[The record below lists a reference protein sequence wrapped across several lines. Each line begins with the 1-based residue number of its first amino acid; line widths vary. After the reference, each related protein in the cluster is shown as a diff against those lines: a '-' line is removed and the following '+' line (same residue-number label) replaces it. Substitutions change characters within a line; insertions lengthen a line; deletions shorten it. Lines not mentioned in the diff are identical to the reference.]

1 MRASWRGVSAEPG
14 KRCAGCVGAASNPG
28 RIPPPTR
35 LVEGARGP
43 RCTYTAARRL
53 PATAP
58 VTHAA
63 RIRPSCEMRK
73 SSHRAAKAR
82 RPPTKDRP
90 RTLCGASQPSASQP
104 VPFGVP
110 ERSDLRACEPA
121 ACACEIAVRAGCQ
134 AAGASGQHSASR
146 TENAASLACHLRFG
160 TGRRARGD
168 HVSKF
173 EFRNMPC
180 PTAPAGARP
189 LQDAFPAWW
198 RQGPASKRAEPDAR
212 RSRRTAPPMRSARD
226 ARMQNAVRPVGSP
239 ARCRVRESAG
249 FHSFG
254 QIAAAPCTGTGAL
267 RKVVAGRNG
276 SENYYQVYGHPKYHR
291 QPYRHD

>member
-1 MRASWRGVSAEPG
+1 MRAARENRLGRRTSP
-14 KRCAGCVGAASNPG
+14 CARLGAAYQRNRASAARDALGRRATPG
-28 RIPPPTR
+28 GSRRPHASLKER
-35 LVEGARGP
+35 ARP

-63 RIRPSCEMRK
+63 RIRPSGEMRK

-90 RTLCGASQPSASQP
+90 RTLCGASPPSASQP

-110 ERSDLRACEPA
+110 ERSDLRVCEPA

-134 AAGASGQHSASR
+134 TAGASGQHSASR

-173 EFRNMPC
+173 EFRNIPC
-180 PTAPAGARP
+180 PTAPASVRSS
-189 LQDAFPAWW
+189 QDAFPAAW
-198 RQGPASKRAEPDAR
+198 RQGPASRHTEPDA
-212 RSRRTAPPMRSARD
+212 
-226 ARMQNAVRPVGSP
+226 
-239 ARCRVRESAG
+239 
-249 FHSFG
+249 
-254 QIAAAPCTGTGAL
+254 
-267 RKVVAGRNG
+267 
-276 SENYYQVYGHPKYHR
+276 
-291 QPYRHD
+291 